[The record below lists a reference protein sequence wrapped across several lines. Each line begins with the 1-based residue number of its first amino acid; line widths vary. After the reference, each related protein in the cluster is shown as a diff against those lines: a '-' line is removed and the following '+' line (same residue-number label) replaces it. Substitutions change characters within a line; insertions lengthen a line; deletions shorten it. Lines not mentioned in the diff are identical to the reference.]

1 MDGVRVGVVKALQTP
16 SPQKD
21 FTDPLPPKKTLQ
33 TPIET
38 HIRDGLLCEEAT
50 LILQVGSQ
58 ERRE

>member
-1 MDGVRVGVVKALQTP
+1 MDGVRVGVIKALQTP
-16 SPQKD
+16 
-21 FTDPLPPKKTLQ
+21 PPKKTLQ
-33 TPIET
+33 TLTET